1 VRPLSVLLWS
11 LSVIC
16 LASASEGN
24 QAAAP
29 AASKPAAMEELLP
42 LSRSQAAQIL
52 AQSDTIAAKLDEQM
66 RSPQRPRTPE
76 ETGEALVL
84 AGLSD
89 VAVHPSQWRW
99 YARDGGILAAVP
111 LKERLGLTESVTT
124 EQVLADIIARVI
136 DQIGLGYPDVQVVL
150 IEPEYPRPATGCAV
164 ACATVP
170 VVACGCP

>member
-1 VRPLSVLLWS
+1 MLLWS

-16 LASASEGN
+16 LASACEGN
-24 QAAAP
+24 QASATATGK
-29 AASKPAAMEELLP
+29 AESTEELLP

-52 AQSDTIAAKLDEQM
+52 AQADVIAAKLEEQM

-76 ETGEALVL
+76 ETREALVL

-111 LKERLGLTESVTT
+111 LTERLGLTESVTT
-124 EQVLADIIARVI
+124 EQVLASIIAGVI
-136 DQIGLGYPDVQVVL
+136 DQIGLGYPQVQVVL
-150 IEPEYPRPATGCAV
+150 IEPEYPPRASGRGVACAVLPAV
-164 ACATVP
+164 ACD
-170 VVACGCP
+170 CP